1 MIINGWYCCPK
12 CKQKLFKVSNDFV
25 ARGIQLKCK
34 KCKTIINI
42 NEPMSLSH

>member
-12 CKQKLFKVSNDFV
+12 CKQKLFKVNKDFV
-25 ARGIQLKCK
+25 MKGIQLKCK

-42 NEPMSLSH
+42 DEPKSLSH